1 MLRGS
6 YLWLR
11 EEVRTDTLMP
21 STPVWMLTRWIR
33 ICIGMHIANQALFID
48 VASLLWAV
56 SIEKAVGPDGKPI
69 VPSRT
74 ECVDEGLV
82 V

>member
-1 MLRGS
+1 
-6 YLWLR
+6 
-11 EEVRTDTLMP
+11 
-21 STPVWMLTRWIR
+21 
-33 ICIGMHIANQALFID
+33 MHIANQALFID
-48 VASLLWAV
+48 IASLLWAV
-56 SIEKAVGPDGKPI
+56 SIEKAVGEDGKPI

>member
-1 MLRGS
+1 MGLGGGTCGFGI
-6 YLWLR
+6 LVWL
-11 EEVRTDTLMP
+11 DAHI
-21 STPVWMLTRWIR
+21 VWVIRIRR

-56 SIEKAVGPDGKPI
+56 SIEKAVGADGKPI

>member
-1 MLRGS
+1 LN
-6 YLWLR
+6 
-11 EEVRTDTLMP
+11 
-21 STPVWMLTRWIR
+21 
-33 ICIGMHIANQALFID
+33 IANQALFID
-48 VASLLWAV
+48 IASLLWAA
-56 SIEKAVGPDGKPI
+56 SIEPAYDEAGAEI